1 MTMQALFVALGAL
14 AGLLGVALSAMA
26 RHREGLLY
34 LETTAQFLLWHAPA
48 LFGLAALLGTGLV
61 QPRIGAAAGIALV
74 VGLALFCGDLA
85 ARDFLSRSLFPM
97 AAPTGGTLLMIGW
110 LLIGIAA
117 LWPKRL

>member
-1 MTMQALFVALGAL
+1 MQALFVALGAL

-34 LETTAQFLLWHAPA
+34 LDTTAQFLLWHAPA
-48 LFGLAALLGTGLV
+48 LFGLAALIGIELV

-85 ARDFLSRSLFPM
+85 SRDFLSRSLFPM

-117 LWPKRL
+117 LWPKRP